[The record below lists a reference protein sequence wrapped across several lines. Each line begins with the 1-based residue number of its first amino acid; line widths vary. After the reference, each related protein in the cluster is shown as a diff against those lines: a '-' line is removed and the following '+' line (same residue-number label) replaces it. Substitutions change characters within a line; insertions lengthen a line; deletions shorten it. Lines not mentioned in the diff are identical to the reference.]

1 MVIRLENVSKKI
13 GKNIILDKVNLE
25 LHTDCIYGLRGSNG
39 SGKTMLM
46 RVIAGLMKPT
56 SGSVYIENRRLY
68 KDMDFP
74 DSIGILIEN
83 PAFIGNIRGLENL
96 MLLASYVSNEPR
108 EMAQTAMEK
117 VGLDPDDRRKYSKY
131 SLGMKQKLGVAAA
144 IMGGPD
150 IILLDEPINAIDE
163 AGVQLVKDALM
174 ELKKGRVIIVACHDR
189 EELDYLADEIYLVKE
204 GRVYA
209 QKAD

>member
-1 MVIRLENVSKKI
+1 MIRLENVSKKI
-13 GKNIILDKVNLE
+13 GKNVILDKINLE
-25 LHTDCIYGLRGSNG
+25 FHTGCIYGLRGSNG

-56 SGSVYIENRRLY
+56 SGSVYIDDRRLY

-74 DSIGILIEN
+74 ESIGILIEN
-83 PAFIGNIRGLENL
+83 PAFIGNMRGVENL
-96 MLLASYVSNEPR
+96 MLLASYMSDEPR
-108 EMAQTAMEK
+108 DMARSAMEK

-144 IMGGPD
+144 IMGSPD

-163 AGVQLVKDALM
+163 TGVQLVKDALI
-174 ELKKGRVIIVACHDR
+174 ELKEGRVIIVACHDR

-204 GRVYA
+204 GVVYA
-209 QKAD
+209 QQAD